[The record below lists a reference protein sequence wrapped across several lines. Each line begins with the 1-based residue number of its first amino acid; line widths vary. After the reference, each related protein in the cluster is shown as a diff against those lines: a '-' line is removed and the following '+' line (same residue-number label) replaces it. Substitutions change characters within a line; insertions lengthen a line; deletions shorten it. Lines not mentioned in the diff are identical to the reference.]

1 MPLEL
6 PSQEFLRER
15 FDYDPESGILTWA
28 YGRPGVSKG
37 TVAGHP
43 NKSSRFVQV
52 MLERK
57 SYVAHRIIWKWMT
70 GEDPPRQID
79 HVNHDPHDNRWENLR
94 LATPGQNSANCRGN
108 GKYKKGVSKSTCGK
122 TFEARILVNGK
133 LRFLGC
139 SETEEEAHQEY
150 CRAAEFV
157 WGRFACYES
166 KVSNEKAS

>member
-1 MPLEL
+1 
-6 PSQEFLRER
+6 
-15 FDYDPESGILTWA
+15 
-28 YGRPGVSKG
+28 
-37 TVAGHP
+37 
-43 NKSSRFVQV
+43 
-52 MLERK
+52 
-57 SYVAHRIIWKWMT
+57 MT

-122 TFEARILVNGK
+122 TFEARIFVNGK
-133 LRFLGC
+133 RRFLGC
-139 SETEEEAHQEY
+139 FETEEEAHQEY